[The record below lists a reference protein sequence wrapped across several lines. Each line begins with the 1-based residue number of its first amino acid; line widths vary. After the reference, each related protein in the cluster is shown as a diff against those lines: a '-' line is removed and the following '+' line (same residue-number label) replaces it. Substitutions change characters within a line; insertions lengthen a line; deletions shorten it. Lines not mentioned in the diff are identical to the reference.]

1 MISGSGSNA
10 IIENNFIHDNSFGV
24 AILGSNISAI
34 VRNNRI
40 FNNNIN
46 PNPLQAG
53 SGINVNSNSSPAATP
68 IIYGNVVRGN
78 LWGITI
84 QGIAQPNIGNVEN
97 ADTSD
102 DGKNFF
108 DNNGHND
115 TLFALYNNT
124 ANHIYAENNFW
135 STTSQDSVAMQ
146 IFDSTDFPSLGAVS
160 FIPFLLSN
168 PTVSV
173 RDFQSQSIAQDFILE
188 QNFPNPFN
196 PKTVIRYSLSVNSV
210 VSLKVYN
217 ILGNEVAT
225 LLNNK
230 FIEQGKHEIEF
241 DASDLP
247 SGIYFY
253 RISVTQQGLLRYSET
268 KKLLLLK

>member
-1 MISGSGSNA
+1 M
-10 IIENNFIHDNSFGV
+10 
-24 AILGSNISAI
+24 
-34 VRNNRI
+34 
-40 FNNNIN
+40 
-46 PNPLQAG
+46 
-53 SGINVNSNSSPAATP
+53 
-68 IIYGNVVRGN
+68 
-78 LWGITI
+78 
-84 QGIAQPNIGNVEN
+84 
-97 ADTSD
+97 
-102 DGKNFF
+102 
-108 DNNGHND
+108 
-115 TLFALYNNT
+115 LFR
-124 ANHIYAENNFW
+124 
-135 STTSQDSVAMQ
+135 S
-146 IFDSTDFPSLGAVS
+146 
-160 FIPFLLSN
+160 PFLLSD

-196 PKTVIRYSLSVNSV
+196 PTTVIRFQLKVKSDVT
-210 VSLKVYN
+210 LKVYN